1 MLGKSQLKRM
11 LERGKIT
18 CEPITPVSI
27 SECSIDVRLASKIL
41 YPKIESENSC
51 YEFRVD
57 DYGGFEVEPVGVDY
71 VEYDISKSIFT
82 LRPGKFVLASTIE
95 RIGQDNADY
104 GCIILGKSSLARCG
118 LQVEAAGLVEP
129 GNALSIT
136 LEICNVGNV
145 PVRLVAGMMIAQVY
159 WQRIDRPWWE
169 RILGL
174 FGWQGS
180 LYSGKYKGSDSV
192 EPPR

>member
-27 SECSIDVRLASKIL
+27 SECSIDVRLAPRIL
-41 YPKIESENSC
+41 YPKGVEFGSC
-51 YEFRVD
+51 YRFSLD
-57 DYGGFEVEPVGVDY
+57 DCGQFKVVTEGVDY
-71 VEYDISKSIFT
+71 REYDIAAKPF
-82 LRPGKFVLASTIE
+82 LLQPGKFILGSTIE

-104 GCIILGKSSLARCG
+104 GCVIAGKSSIARTG
-118 LQVEAAGLVEP
+118 LQIEAAGLVEP
-129 GNALSIT
+129 GNVLRIT
-136 LEICNVGNV
+136 LEIANLGNV
-145 PVRLVAGMMIAQVY
+145 PVELRAGMMIAQVY
-159 WQRIDRPWWE
+159 WYKLDRPWWE

-180 LYSGKYKGSDSV
+180 LYSGKYKNSDSV